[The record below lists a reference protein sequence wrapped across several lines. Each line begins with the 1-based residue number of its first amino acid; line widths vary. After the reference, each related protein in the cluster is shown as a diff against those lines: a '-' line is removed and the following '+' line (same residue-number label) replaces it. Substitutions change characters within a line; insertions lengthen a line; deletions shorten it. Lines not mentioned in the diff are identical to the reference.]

1 MGISLSQRT
10 GWVVSGFTDVLVK
23 KIRSYNSSDPWK
35 RLDDSYIL
43 RLFVKSKEEKKQI
56 DITGQ
61 VDLKTVWLIRMF
73 FETVAIVAEQNT
85 GRHCYAAL
93 DLTPEGFGRAFVIS
107 EDYVLCCATLRDAHK
122 FSFTSETELAAKG
135 EKYALDACSKAAELG
150 II

>member
-10 GWVVSGFTDVLVK
+10 GWVVSNFTDILVK
-23 KIRSYNSSDPWK
+23 KIRSYNASDPWK
-35 RLDDSYIL
+35 RLDDSHIL

-56 DITGQ
+56 DISGQ

-73 FETVAIVAEQNT
+73 YETVAIVVEENT

-122 FSFTSETELAAKG
+122 FSFTSFEELAAEG
-135 EKYALDACSKAAELG
+135 EKKALNGCSKAVELG
-150 II
+150 IV